1 MFDENCIFWY
11 LIGSRASDS
20 EDENE
25 VRVVPD
31 TSQWKRRGKAGDVY
45 HSGQ

>member
-1 MFDENCIFWY
+1 MFGENCIAWN

-20 EDENE
+20 EDEDE

-31 TSQWKRRGKAGDVY
+31 TSQWKRGGKAANMY